1 MTPDR
6 RRAITAVVWK
16 DLRVAMA
23 SKSVVLPLA
32 IVPLIFIVVL
42 PVALALLAPSAATDA
57 GRDLIRQLEDFS
69 PTLLGSLEGLDDPQK
84 VVVVGQMMTMPGGP
98 VTVMPPPARP
108 AQGTQQAP
116 AATRPASPVA
126 GH

>member
-69 PTLLGSLEGLDDPQK
+69 PTLLGSLKRLDDPQK
-84 VVVVGQMMTMPGGP
+84 VVVVGLVYMMAPLFLLLP
-98 VTVMPPPARP
+98 VMF
-108 AQGTQQAP
+108 
-116 AATRPASPVA
+116 
-126 GH
+126 

>member
-69 PTLLGSLEGLDDPQK
+69 PTHIH
-84 VVVVGQMMTMPGGP
+84 VGRKTLPMTGQA
-98 VTVMPPPARP
+98 ARF
-108 AQGTQQAP
+108 AVSA
-116 AATRPASPVA
+116 
-126 GH
+126 